1 MSFDC
6 PREELQ
12 HRLEWKQ
19 LTKNNSAS
27 PLAATDIDPQQIDPQ
42 VNQDK
47 GKRHKQQP
55 QHRILA
61 RRPNPTMVLD
71 SVTALNAKALSILL
85 KELMQCHFN
94 PVNNIEKILHPMP
107 TMPTFVIPTNHP
119 HLATHRPMQLT
130 VEAVVSGIAL
140 AASE

>member
-1 MSFDC
+1 M
-6 PREELQ
+6 REKLQ

-27 PLAATDIDPQQIDPQ
+27 PLAATHIEPKQIYPQ
-42 VNQDK
+42 VDQDK

-55 QHRILA
+55 QHRILG
-61 RRPNPTMVLD
+61 RRPNPAMVLD

-85 KELMQCHFN
+85 KELMQRHFDTMDN
-94 PVNNIEKILHPMP
+94 VEKILHPMP
-107 TMPTFVIPTNHP
+107 SMSAFVIPTNHP
-119 HLATHRPMQLT
+119 HLATHRPMKLT

-140 AASE
+140 ATSE